1 MSQIETTIFL
11 GIFVVIPLILGILF
25 MKSEISKLTSKKV
38 HEETLRKRS
47 NFWYSL
53 PIVGDLLGGVI
64 SYGLII
70 HDDPKKARIAL
81 LIGLGLSTLT
91 LLGFVI
97 VVIIDKITMYLK

>member
-1 MSQIETTIFL
+1 MSSIETSIFL
-11 GIFVVIPLILGILF
+11 GIFVAIPLILGILF
-25 MKSEISKLTSKKV
+25 MKNEITKLRSKKV

-53 PIVGDLLGGVI
+53 PIIGDLLGGAI

-91 LLGFVI
+91 LLGLVMA
-97 VVIIDKITMYLK
+97 VIIDRITMYLK